1 MAWSRIPFRM
11 LEAYLVARLLQS
23 PYFHRFVRRIHGRVQ
38 ELRDPAYR
46 AAARA
51 AREQDQKDATGLK
64 LYMQLF
70 REEFR
75 NSEWGRLFRRR

>member
-1 MAWSRIPFRM
+1 MVWSRIPIRM
-11 LEAYLVARLLQS
+11 LEAYLIARLLQS
-23 PYFHRFVRRIHGRVQ
+23 PLFHRFVRGIHGKVN
-38 ELRDPAYR
+38 ELRNPAYR

-51 AREQDQKDATGLK
+51 AREQEQKEATGLK

-75 NSEWGRLFRRR
+75 NSEWGRFFRR

>member
-1 MAWSRIPFRM
+1 MSWSRIPFRM
-11 LEAYLVARLLQS
+11 LETYLVARLLQS
-23 PYFHRFVRRIHGRVQ
+23 PIFHRFVRGIHGRVQ
-38 ELRDPAYR
+38 ELRDPTYR

-51 AREQDQKDATGLK
+51 AREQGQKEATGLK
-64 LYMQLF
+64 LYAQLF